1 MNSLFVREYRRNGVV
16 CQGPC
21 DREGR
26 LVSHM
31 QEDVRDKLYL
41 NHKDALGLD
50 AGCGIGHHTLLLAEA
65 VAPAGHVTGL
75 DLSPEFLIHAK
86 EIAKRKFRHFL
97 SLSLIFTKTEER
109 TWLSAF
115 VLFGWGISC

>member
-1 MNSLFVREYRRNGVV
+1 M

-41 NHKDALGLD
+41 NHKDISGLD

-75 DLSPEFLIHAK
+75 DLSPEFLVHAR
-86 EIAKRKFRHFL
+86 EIAKSPNEPFK
-97 SLSLIFTKTEER
+97 
-109 TWLSAF
+109 
-115 VLFGWGISC
+115 GISTLSTMNSTHLLMPPMPLTG